1 GEIGQWLFIIRLSNA
16 ANPFCMPSPS
26 SSARTAGRQSCVKP
40 YKLRHVHVQVSRS
53 QRCYRQVVGAAFR
66 NDAVDGRS
74 STVRITIG
82 KTITNVL
89 SAVEQGF
96 ANLGGASWA
105 GIEVRLLLQV
115 SQVAAS
121 LSFVGLY
128 IWSTYE
134 PAARGSWRYTA
145 DLALSTLFAVDLAA
159 RIKSAGSSW
168 LRMLLTPLSLLD
180 MLSFAPG
187 LLELCG
193 AGWLGMGLQGVRLD
207 LRWFRIFRALRL
219 LRLCLLTGNLPLMKL
234 SRSALLSGAVNV
246 RLMQLVAS
254 VLALLFTSA
263 SLVHAVERLSWHDAL
278 YFVTTTLTT
287 VGYGD
292 VVVKS
297 LAGRLIVLVF
307 MAVGVV
313 LIPVRTSQ
321 LWAQLASRRLTAG
334 TLAPGRPVVLLSSRL
349 TEVRG
354 FADLTEEFFHQV
366 QHQRFVPHDVHLMV
380 LGNKPSYEF
389 VAFQELNEQRITLV
403 EGSVLRAAD
412 LVRCRAEAA
421 AAVLV
426 LGDRFVN
433 DAEAEDLDVLFRVWA
448 IKSYTKCVPLTV
460 QVLRAS
466 SLAKVS
472 PFLDPHQDVIMS
484 VQQMR
489 HRLLALSALCPG
501 ASTLLGNLLHTA
513 QLSRDLQ
520 DSVFRA
526 PGSPPPKLAGRS
538 WFAEYVRGCGHDLH
552 LVAVRGPGLSGGK
565 GGGGLRVGSTDL
577 VGCSFGSVVSAAFQ
591 KHHVLVIGVQTGN
604 GMGRLALNPSHSR
617 RLGPADQLL
626 VIAHSE
632 KHAESVRDQD
642 VVQSAAAATRRAE
655 KSSTTTAAS
664 AAATTAS
671 MPHEAASH
679 FGAATSR
686 GNSGGMCVDAS
697 DAEAAVGMA
706 VPSGPASGRSGG
718 RESAAAAIA
727 PTTATTAAATGA
739 SRVKRY
745 FPFLAS
751 WDEDMTPDGCRE
763 PDDTPCPARQGDAR
777 VTSLNDSLNWT
788 RFIRGCSSG
797 ASVNSSED
805 DVVPEGARRS
815 EGVRD
820 EVAGFKSSDAAYGV
834 SEPDTWWVSA
844 EGSEQRGPRLTGS
857 DTVSASS
864 SPRLSGRLLS
874 THSSGP
880 TSVRGD
886 SGSCIGIDSDIGK
899 SHDSSDRGHGSST
912 GSSTGITNDSN
923 WSATDSSLDRRS
935 GTDSVVSNT
944 SAAVDGTM
952 PPHVSLPHGARSGK
966 RSGGVGVGVSVTGGS
981 AGGSPAVFASPDLGQ
996 PVIPTATEIGA
1007 AHTPAV
1013 AAPSPSLVVSWSGS
1027 SGNVSSSRSAING
1040 RAGSSSSRSSSSGS
1054 GRVYGGVNGSPGS
1067 GYVSSATAG
1076 AVQSVG
1082 HQAPN
1087 PVGRPYALADAPWRQ
1102 PDSSCVERRGHIIL
1116 AGAIDSFV
1124 EFARVLHSCAG
1135 MRDLNSGISSLELVV
1150 LHPNP
1155 PESTVLALGALGP
1168 ARVVRGSPADPRALQ
1183 QAGAAQA
1190 RCLVYLGHSERPAG
1204 PRNSDLP
1211 SDSAMSSAADY
1222 GSTSQAGV
1230 QADAEALLTCYGVGE
1245 ESAPTISEDSADE
1258 CSMTTEEWARLP
1270 VSPPYSK
1277 LGDGAGAGSDTGGN
1291 PYASGAVRGHSVVEL
1306 SFTSSVRFLQPGLLL
1321 QGTSVWDESCS
1332 VAAAAAAPRRS
1343 WRQRREAEL
1352 AAAHQGLVQW
1362 QTNIYYGAGRVVV
1375 PALVDTF
1382 TIQAFAKRNLL
1393 LDVMSELC
1401 GDDGRPHG
1409 TPLRQLPVPRELAGR
1424 PYRELFDTLVSH
1436 GSVPLGL
1443 YRSKSENPAWRLHY
1457 VSTNPAWEEIVSSD
1471 DKVFVLRPAD

>member
-1 GEIGQWLFIIRLSNA
+1 
-16 ANPFCMPSPS
+16 MPSPS
-26 SSARTAGRQSCVKP
+26 SNALTAARQSYVKP
-40 YKLRHVHVQVSRS
+40 YKLRHVNVNVSRP
-53 QRCYRQVVGAAFR
+53 QRCYRQAVAVAFR

-74 STVRITIG
+74 STIKTTIER
-82 KTITNVL
+82 TITNVVT
-89 SAVEQGF
+89 AIGQGF
-96 ANLGGASWA
+96 ARLGGASLA

-115 SQVAAS
+115 SQVVAS
-121 LSFVGLY
+121 LFFVGLY

-134 PAARGSWRYTA
+134 PAARGSWRFTA
-145 DLALSTLFAVDLAA
+145 DLALSTWFAVDLAA
-159 RIKSAGSSW
+159 RIKAAGSSW
-168 LRMLLTPLSLLD
+168 LRMLLSPLSLVD
-180 MLSFAPG
+180 VLSFAPG

-292 VVVKS
+292 VVVKTM
-297 LAGRLIVLVF
+297 AGRLIVLVF
-307 MAVGVV
+307 MAVGMV

-366 QHQRFVPHDVHLMV
+366 QHQHFVPHDVHLMV

-389 VAFQELNEQRITLV
+389 VAFQELHEQRITLV

-412 LVRCRAEAA
+412 LARCRAEAA

-466 SLAKVS
+466 SLAKVA

-513 QLSRDLQ
+513 QPSRDLQ
-520 DSVFRA
+520 ESVYRE
-526 PGSPPPKLAGRS
+526 PGSHPPKLAGRS

-552 LVAVRGPGLSGGK
+552 LVAVRSPGLSPRGP
-565 GGGGLRVGSTDL
+565 GGGSRAGGTDL

-591 KHHVLVIGVQTGN
+591 KCHLLVIGVLAGD
-604 GMGRLALNPSHSR
+604 GFGRLALNPPHSR

-632 KHAESVRDQD
+632 QHAESVRRQD
-642 VVQSAAAATRRAE
+642 VVQSATAATRRAE
-655 KSSTTTAAS
+655 KSSTTAAAS
-664 AAATTAS
+664 AAANTAS
-671 MPHEAASH
+671 MTPEAGADFGGASPP
-679 FGAATSR
+679 
-686 GNSGGMCVDAS
+686 GNSGGVCFGAS
-697 DAEAAVGMA
+697 DAEAVMEMVA
-706 VPSGPASGRSGG
+706 PSGPASGRSGG
-718 RESAAAAIA
+718 REHAAAAAATTVAPKIVAPSAAAGT
-727 PTTATTAAATGA
+727 P
-739 SRVKRY
+739 RVKRY

-751 WDEDMTPDGCRE
+751 WDEDMAPDGCYQE
-763 PDDTPCPARQGDAR
+763 SDGSSCPAQQGDAMGSSR
-777 VTSLNDSLNWT
+777 SGSPNLT
-788 RFIRGCSSG
+788 RAIRGCSSS
-797 ASVNSSED
+797 ASGSISED
-805 DVVPEGARRS
+805 DATVSADAGESEGGQDTRMAGLESSGAAHGVPEA
-815 EGVRD
+815 
-820 EVAGFKSSDAAYGV
+820 DACQ
-834 SEPDTWWVSA
+834 VSA
-844 EGSEQRGPRLTGS
+844 DRPKQRGLRSIGS
-857 DTVSASS
+857 NTVAASS
-864 SPRLSGRLLS
+864 SPRLSGKFISAASSEPTTARGGS
-874 THSSGP
+874 GECDGISNDSRKSRHSSS
-880 TSVRGD
+880 TRITGD
-886 SGSCIGIDSDIGK
+886 IHWSA
-899 SHDSSDRGHGSST
+899 T
-912 GSSTGITNDSN
+912 GSSLDSTSGSN
-923 WSATDSSLDRRS
+923 SVARSA
-935 GTDSVVSNT
+935 
-944 SAAVDGTM
+944 SAAVAGM
-952 PPHVSLPHGARSGK
+952 APPHVGFPGGARGGT
-966 RSGGVGVGVSVTGGS
+966 RSGGVLGGVSTTGGS
-981 AGGSPAVFASPDLGQ
+981 AGGSSAVFASPDLDQ
-996 PVIPTATEIGA
+996 PVIPMETDIGA

-1013 AAPSPSLVVSWSGS
+1013 AAPSPSQVVSRSGSSGS
-1027 SGNVSSSRSAING
+1027 SGNVSFSSPPAKGS
-1040 RAGSSSSRSSSSGS
+1040 RAGSNNNGSSSYGSGS
-1054 GRVYGGVNGSPGS
+1054 GRVSGGAPGSPS
-1067 GYVSSATAG
+1067 PGYISAATAS
-1076 AVQSVG
+1076 AVRVVG
-1082 HQAPN
+1082 QHTPN
-1087 PVGRPYALADAPWRQ
+1087 PVGRPYALVDAPWRQ

-1135 MRDLNSGISSLELVV
+1135 MRDPNTGISSLEVVV

-1155 PESTVLALGALGP
+1155 PESTVLALGAMGP
-1168 ARVVRGSPADPRALQ
+1168 TRVVRGSPADPRALQ

-1204 PRNSDLP
+1204 SRSSDGS
-1211 SDSAMSSAADY
+1211 SDSAASAAADY

-1245 ESAPTISEDSADE
+1245 ESAPTISEESVDE
-1258 CSMTTEEWARLP
+1258 CAMTAEEWARLP
-1270 VSPPYSK
+1270 LSPPYSQV
-1277 LGDGAGAGSDTGGN
+1277 GVGAGAGTDTGGG

-1332 VAAAAAAPRRS
+1332 IAAAAATPRRS

-1401 GDDGRPHG
+1401 GDDGRPQG

-1424 PYRELFDTLVSH
+1424 PYRELFDALVSH

-1457 VSTNPAWEEIVSSD
+1457 VSTNPAWEEVVSSD